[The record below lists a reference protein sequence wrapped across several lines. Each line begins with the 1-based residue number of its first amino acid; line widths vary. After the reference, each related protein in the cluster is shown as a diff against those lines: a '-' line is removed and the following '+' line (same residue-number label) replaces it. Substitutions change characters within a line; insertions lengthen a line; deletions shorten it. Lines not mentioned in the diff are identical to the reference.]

1 MKILFTCGGTA
12 GHIYPAVAVAG
23 RLRELMPDT
32 EVLFVGAKGKMEM
45 DLVPRE
51 GYEIREI
58 TVSNLARHGG
68 MAMIKHNL
76 EAVRDVLTAT
86 EQARR
91 ILREFRPDV
100 VLGTGGYVCYPV
112 IRAAASMKIP
122 TAVHESNAVPG
133 LTTKMLST
141 VADRIMV
148 GFSESVAGY
157 RHPERV
163 IVTGTPMR
171 GEFLQYGKTQ
181 AKTELGLPVNKPL
194 VVSMWGS
201 LGAPVMNE
209 LMAEFIE
216 RAVNKPF
223 FTMIHAAG
231 KRGYEAMTA
240 KLQKDGCTDYAEKG
254 FEVRDFI
261 YDMPRVLAA
270 ADLVICR
277 AGASSLAELT
287 LLGKPAILVP
297 SPNVANNHQEKNA
310 RVLEAAG
317 GARVRL
323 EGQFTQDSLLG
334 EVSELLQNPNVLLA
348 MSAKMKELGVPDAVE
363 KITDVVLTLA
373 DKKEG

>member
-23 RLRELMPDT
+23 RLRELMPET
-32 EVLFVGAKGKMEM
+32 ESLFVGAKGKMEM

-58 TVSNLARHGG
+58 TVSNLARSGG
-68 MAMIKHNL
+68 LEMIRHNL
-76 EAVRDVLTAT
+76 QSIRNVFTAT
-86 EQARR
+86 EQARG
-91 ILREFRPDV
+91 ILREFKPDV

-112 IRAAASMKIP
+112 VRAAAAMKIP
-122 TAVHESNAVPG
+122 TAVHESNAIPG
-133 LTTKMLST
+133 LTTKMLSNF
-141 VADRIMV
+141 ADRIMV
-148 GFSESVAGY
+148 GFPESVSGY
-157 RHPERV
+157 RHSERV
-163 IVTGTPMR
+163 IVTGTPVR
-171 GEFLQYGKTQ
+171 SEFLQFGKSQ
-181 AKTELGLPVNKPL
+181 AKAELGLPVNKPL
-194 VVSMWGS
+194 VVSVWGS
-201 LGAPVMNE
+201 LGAPMMNE

-223 FTMIHAAG
+223 FTMIHSAG
-231 KRGYEAMTA
+231 TRGYAAMMA
-240 KLQKDGCTDYAEKG
+240 KLQKDGCADCAEKG
-254 FEVRDFI
+254 FEVREFI

-310 RVLEAAG
+310 RVLEEAG

-323 EGQFTQDSLLG
+323 EGQFTQDSLFG
-334 EVSELLQNPNVLLA
+334 EVSDLLQNPNTLLE
-348 MSAKMKELGVPDAVE
+348 MSARMKELGVPDAVE
-363 KITDVVLTLA
+363 RITDEVLTLA
-373 DKKEG
+373 GGKN

>member
-1 MKILFTCGGTA
+1 MKILFACGGTA

-23 RLRELMPDT
+23 KLRELTPDT

-58 TVSNLARHGG
+58 TVSNLARSGG
-68 MAMIKHNL
+68 LAMIRHNL
-76 EAVRDVLTAT
+76 ESIRDVFAST

-91 ILREFRPDV
+91 ILREFKPDV

-112 IRAAASMKIP
+112 LRAAAAMKIP
-122 TAVHESNAVPG
+122 TAVHESNAMPG
-133 LTTKMLST
+133 LTTKMLAGI
-141 VADRIMV
+141 VDKIMV
-148 GFSESVAGY
+148 GFAESASGY

-163 IVTGTPMR
+163 IVTGTPVR
-171 GEFLQYGKTQ
+171 GEFLRYGKSQ

-194 VVSMWGS
+194 VLSVWGS
-201 LGAPVMNE
+201 LGAPMMNE

-223 FTMIHAAG
+223 FSMIHSAG
-231 KRGYEAMTA
+231 TRGYADMMA
-240 KLQKDGCTDYAEKG
+240 KLERDGCADCAAKG

-334 EVSELLQNPNVLLA
+334 EVSELLQNPNALLE
-348 MSAKMKELGVPDAVE
+348 MSAKMKALGVPDAVE
-363 KITDVVLTLA
+363 KITDVVLGLA
-373 DKKEG
+373 GMKN

>member
-58 TVSNLARHGG
+58 TVSNLARSGG
-68 MAMIKHNL
+68 LAMIRHNV
-76 EAVRDVLTAT
+76 EAIRDVFAAT
-86 EQARR
+86 EQAKNV
-91 ILREFRPDV
+91 LREFRPDF

-112 IRAAASMKIP
+112 LRAAAAMKIP

-133 LTTKMLST
+133 LTTKMLSGI
-141 VADRIMV
+141 VDRILV
-148 GFSESVAGY
+148 GFAESANGY

-163 IVTGTPMR
+163 IVTGTPVR
-171 GEFLQYGKTQ
+171 GEFLKYGKSQ
-181 AKTELGLPVNKPL
+181 AKAELGLPVNKPL
-194 VVSMWGS
+194 VVSVWGS
-201 LGAPVMNE
+201 LGAPMMNE

-223 FTMIHAAG
+223 FTMIHSAG
-231 KRGYEAMTA
+231 TRGYAAMTE
-240 KLQKDGCTDYAEKG
+240 KLKKDGCADYAEKG
-254 FEVRDFI
+254 FDVRDFI

-334 EVSELLQNPNVLLA
+334 EVSELLQNPNTLLA

-363 KITDVVLTLA
+363 KIADVVLTLTGE
-373 DKKEG
+373 KN